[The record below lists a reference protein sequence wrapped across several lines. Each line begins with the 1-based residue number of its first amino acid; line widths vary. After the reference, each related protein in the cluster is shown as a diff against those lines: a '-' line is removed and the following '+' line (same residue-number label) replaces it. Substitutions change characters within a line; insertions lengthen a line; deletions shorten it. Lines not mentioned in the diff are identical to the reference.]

1 MTVLHYIIQGLCY
14 MTFYREKVALLMS
27 IPLEIGS
34 ATEKL
39 NLEQVK
45 SSIYIGDLKTSSLL
59 AQFQKPWAI
68 ICRYVYSL
76 FSSCV
81 VHLTLGYRLNTCG
94 YLHALFHSLIFYGGE
109 GNLHGKGTQLRG
121 GIGR

>member
-1 MTVLHYIIQGLCY
+1 MVLHDVIQGLGY
-14 MTFYREKVALLMS
+14 MTFYRENVALLMS
-27 IPLEIGS
+27 IPLEIRS

-45 SSIYIGDLKTSSLL
+45 SSIYVGDLKTPSPL

-68 ICRYVYSL
+68 VCRYMYSL
-76 FSSCV
+76 LSSCV
-81 VHLTLGYRLNTCG
+81 VHLTLGYSLNTCG
-94 YLHALFHSLIFYGGE
+94 RSHALFHSHIFYGRG

-121 GIGR
+121 GRGR